1 MSAIEFRSVFLVGM
15 TLLITAC
22 GGGSDGPK
30 DSDGDGVSDLQD
42 AFPTNPSETTDS
54 DGDGIG
60 NNADAFPNDGNETLD
75 SDGDGVGDNADAFP
89 NDADESVD
97 TDGDGV
103 GDNADNCVD
112 TPNADQAD
120 VDGNTLGDAC
130 AALPTSYN
138 FKGVYDTEAS
148 GVSYTGQTARQLLI
162 SGLVDSL
169 VSLSERAGESDAIN
183 SELQFFITGDGVDDT
198 PHGFML
204 KGGET
209 VIPGPNFGDVS
220 TGKNLNGKI
229 AGGNGLG
236 GGETSRLI
244 GDDFFGWEDGL
255 TTSGIPIDL
264 VNLWITRVA
273 SNASDG
279 VGVVIATVDNPA
291 TLIEAPT
298 VDALGRDYRQLLQK
312 FLIGAVTFSQGTND
326 YFQTDFA
333 SLIGTR
339 EGDSKNYTAAEHDF
353 DEAFGY
359 YGAARDNNDYTDDEA
374 AGKGGRD
381 AYSNGYSDSNGDGQI
396 DLRSEYNFAASQN
409 CAKRDRGT
417 ASNTTPTDFSK
428 EIMDAFIAGR
438 KVLADGA
445 ETGVLTATGAEALQT
460 AITTAS
466 LTWEQCLA
474 ATVVH
479 YINDVR
485 SDMSNFE
492 SGSFADGGN
501 FTTLAKHWSEMKG
514 FALGLQF
521 SPVSPFRASS
531 ESLASL
537 KSVLDLMGDGP
548 VLADGSQAGEVGADL
563 ARVEAYRADLLTAR
577 GLLQSAYGFDEEN
590 VQNW

>member
-1 MSAIEFRSVFLVGM
+1 VG
-15 TLLITAC
+15 
-22 GGGSDGPK
+22 
-30 DSDGDGVSDLQD
+30 
-42 AFPTNPSETTDS
+42 
-54 DGDGIG
+54 
-60 NNADAFPNDGNETLD
+60 
-75 SDGDGVGDNADAFP
+75 
-89 NDADESVD
+89 
-97 TDGDGV
+97 
-103 GDNADNCVD
+103 
-112 TPNADQAD
+112 
-120 VDGNTLGDAC
+120 
-130 AALPTSYN
+130 
-138 FKGVYDTEAS
+138 
-148 GVSYTGQTARQLLI
+148 
-162 SGLVDSL
+162 
-169 VSLSERAGESDAIN
+169 LSERAGESDAIN

-198 PHGFML
+198 PHGFTV

-291 TLIEAPT
+291 TLIEKPT

-374 AGKGGRD
+374 AGKGGRE
-381 AYSNGYSDSNGDGQI
+381 AYGNGYSDSNGDGQI

-417 ASNTTPTDFSK
+417 SSNTTPTDFSK
-428 EIMDAFIAGR
+428 EVMDAFIAGR

-445 ETGVLTATGAEALQT
+445 ETGVLTEAGAEALQI

-466 LTWEQCLA
+466 LTWEKCLA

-485 SDMSNFE
+485 SDMSSFE
-492 SGSFADGGN
+492 GGSFSDAGN

-521 SPVSPFRASS
+521 SPASPFRVSD
-531 ESLASL
+531 ESTESL
-537 KSVLDLMGDGP
+537 KSVLTLLGDGP
-548 VLADGSQAGEVGADL
+548 VLADGSQAGKVGSDL
-563 ARVEAYRADLLTAR
+563 ARVEAYDADLLTAR
-577 GLLQSAYGFDEEN
+577 GLLQAAYGFDEEN